1 MNVKQLLSLKDKII
15 LVTGGAGHYGKCIA
29 EGLAEADATVIIASR
44 DLEKCR
50 LVAKEFQDRK
60 LNVHA
65 MRLDQGDHNSIIEL
79 KKNILSQFGKLHG
92 LINNAVSRPMKD
104 YDAPIA
110 QFSESMQVNATG
122 VMDITRE
129 LVEVIVESG
138 GGSIVNIGSIMGL
151 YGPDLSN
158 YAGTDMSM
166 KPPPDYYFHNAGL
179 LNLTRYLA
187 QMLAD
192 KNVRVNCVSPGGL
205 LNNQPPQ
212 FIENYRSKVPL
223 KRMANRDDIK
233 GLMVLLTSEAG
244 AYINGT
250 NIVMDGGLNA

>member
-1 MNVKQLLSLKDKII
+1 MNVKQLLSLQDKII
-15 LVTGGAGHYGKCIA
+15 LVTGGAGNYGKSIA
-29 EGLAEADATVIIASR
+29 EGLAEAEATVIIASR
-44 DLEKCR
+44 NLEKCQQA
-50 LVAKEFQDRK
+50 AKEFQDRK

-65 MRLDQGDHNSIIEL
+65 MQLDQGDHNSILAL
-79 KKNILSQFGKLHG
+79 KQNIITQFGKLHG
-92 LINNAVSRPMKD
+92 LINNAVSRPMTD
-104 YDAPIA
+104 YDAPIS

-129 LVEVIVESG
+129 LASLIAESG

-158 YAGTDMSM
+158 YAGTNMSM

-179 LNLTRYLA
+179 LNLTRYMA
-187 QMLAD
+187 QMLAG

-205 LNNQPPQ
+205 LNNQPPR
-212 FIENYRSKVPL
+212 FIENYCSKVPL

-233 GLMVLLTSEAG
+233 GLLVLLTSEAG